1 MLRRLLCGIGA
12 VPQTLL
18 DHPNF
23 EKNSAGLELFLHG
36 VKTRWS
42 YLVRTVGD
50 VEEDAF
56 EFVECAG
63 HDLIAFLE
71 SGLPVEPIFFEE
83 IFGSVLLG

>member
-12 VPQTLL
+12 VPQALL
-18 DHPNF
+18 DHSNF
-23 EKNSAGLELFLHG
+23 EKNSARLKFFLHG
-36 VKTRWS
+36 VKARRS

-63 HDLIAFLE
+63 HDLVAFLE
-71 SGLPVEPIFFEE
+71 CGLPVEPVFFEQ
-83 IFGSVLLG
+83 IFGPVLLG